1 MLAAHFVESLERQGY
16 DKIKKALVWS
26 VLEKTL
32 MESGMYHNVIDELK
46 IRHHCQLDDC
56 YDNPEY
62 LNAILKDLYGDS
74 YKQVIK
80 SINKQLEEFSYHG
93 TITRFMKVINQ

>member
-16 DKIKKALVWS
+16 DKVKKALVWS

-80 SINKQLEEFSYHG
+80 SINTQLEEFSYHR